1 MLQNSYTTHMNTYTY
16 ATQLT
21 KSTHWVPCHTHTSPH
36 PSIGHLHTQQHSPH
50 LTCTDT
56 RHHAGPTPIPCASR
70 HTSPR
75 SHMSQTCHHKPTPM
89 LTPITWP
96 AAHGTMGHPCHLS
109 LPRGAVRSQEREF
122 WRFPERLIASQPS
135 PNTYLSSSLERS
147 PQCRSLE

>member
-1 MLQNSYTTHMNTYTY
+1 MLHNSPNPHTGSHATHIPAHTHPWVT
-16 ATQLT
+16 
-21 KSTHWVPCHTHTSPH
+21 STHNNILSV
-36 PSIGHLHTQQHSPH
+36 PH

-56 RHHAGPTPIPCASR
+56 RHHAGTTPIPCASR

-89 LTPITWP
+89 LTPLTWP
-96 AAHGTMGHPCHLS
+96 AAHGTVGHPCHLS

-122 WRFPERLIASQPS
+122 WCFSDLQGTPFPERLIASQPS
-135 PNTYLSSSLERS
+135 PNTYLSFSPERS